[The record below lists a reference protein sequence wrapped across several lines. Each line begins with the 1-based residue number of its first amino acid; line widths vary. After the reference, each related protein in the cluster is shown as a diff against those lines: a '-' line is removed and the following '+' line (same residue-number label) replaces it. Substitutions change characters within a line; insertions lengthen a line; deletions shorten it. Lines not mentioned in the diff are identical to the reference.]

1 MKARRVLQEREG
13 WKCASIMPGE
23 LSATVCLAQRM
34 LQLLANNW
42 EDSTERVNKYRLQ
55 SVTFINLPVVT
66 MITRYIL
73 YIMTHLQWQICSYTL
88 CPCIL
93 LTAVF
98 SWCTYLQMQQQFLQ
112 QCLAEAR
119 FSWIDWTAIRMM
131 SPYWSVAHFLAT
143 HWVSPSV
150 TTCKM

>member
-1 MKARRVLQEREG
+1 MKARRVLQEREE
-13 WKCASIMPGE
+13 WRSASIMPGE

-42 EDSTERVNKYRLQ
+42 EDSTERVRLL
-55 SVTFINLPVVT
+55 SVTFNHLPVVT
-66 MITRYIL
+66 MIKKYIL
-73 YIMTHLQWQICSYTL
+73 YIMAHLQWQICSYTL
-88 CPCIL
+88 CLCIL
-93 LTAVF
+93 LTDVF

-112 QCLAEAR
+112 QCLVEAR
-119 FSWIDWTAIRMM
+119 FSWIDWTAIGMM

-150 TTCKM
+150 TTRKM